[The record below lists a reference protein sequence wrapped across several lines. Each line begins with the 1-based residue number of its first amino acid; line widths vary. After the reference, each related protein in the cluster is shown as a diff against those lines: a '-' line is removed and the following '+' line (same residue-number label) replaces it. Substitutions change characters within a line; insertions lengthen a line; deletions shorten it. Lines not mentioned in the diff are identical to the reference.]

1 MGILAFCSCSG
12 LSSTS
17 LKSPAKLSALE
28 VSLQTLSKRG
38 LLATKKNLRTKG
50 VSMRAKFMM
59 SSVNDHIFP
68 TIINTSIIY
77 KCLERLRY
85 VGDAESKCLDRRET
99 KE

>member
-1 MGILAFCSCSG
+1 MNLE
-12 LSSTS
+12 
-17 LKSPAKLSALE
+17 SPAKISALE
-28 VSLQTLSKRG
+28 VSLLSLSKRV
-38 LLATKKNLRTKG
+38 ACYEKKDLRKKG
-50 VSMRAKFMM
+50 VSMRAKFTM